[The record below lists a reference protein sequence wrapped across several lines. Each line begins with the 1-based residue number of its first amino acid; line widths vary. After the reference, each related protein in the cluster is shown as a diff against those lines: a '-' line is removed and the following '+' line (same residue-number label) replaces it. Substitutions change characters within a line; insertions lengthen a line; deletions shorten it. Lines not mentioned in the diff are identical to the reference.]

1 MTRKEWMEL
10 ADEYEA
16 RSNSAY
22 SHGDEIE
29 AEHMAV
35 KAQSCRYAACYGTE
49 EEQPEQRQLCPY
61 CHGTDLDMDGD
72 SGGGCTHC
80 INGYTK

>member
-16 RSNSAY
+16 RSNAAY

-49 EEQPEQRQLCPY
+49 DDTEESVQ
-61 CHGTDLDMDGD
+61 
-72 SGGGCTHC
+72 
-80 INGYTK
+80 